1 MSPASNTLQA
11 SKKKVIYTEQENA
24 KYMTGMD
31 VQKLS
36 NEFTSRAKSTLG
48 SELVSLMLYGSAARG
63 TTTSESDL
71 DIFAVVEDDSDKEK
85 LFDIA
90 AEFLKEGVL
99 FSIISETSDEFTRFK
114 TMRSPFM
121 DTVLKEGRVLYG

>member
-1 MSPASNTLQA
+1 
-11 SKKKVIYTEQENA
+11 
-24 KYMTGMD
+24 MTGID

-36 NEFTSRAKSTLG
+36 NEFTSRAKSALG

-63 TTTSESDL
+63 TATSESDL

-99 FSIISETSDEFTRFK
+99 FSIISETPDEFARLK
-114 TMRSPFM
+114 KMRSPFM